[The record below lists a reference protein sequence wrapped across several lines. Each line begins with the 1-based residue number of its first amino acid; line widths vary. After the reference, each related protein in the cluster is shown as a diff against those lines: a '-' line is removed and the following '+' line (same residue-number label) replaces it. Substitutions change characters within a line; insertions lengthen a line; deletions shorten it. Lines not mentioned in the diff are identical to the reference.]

1 MRAHPLDL
9 VRPRLARQ
17 RHQLMLVLERSVRRD
32 GQDGNTAAR
41 IIGHHEEFAR
51 RVDGLTNAVLAAG
64 RRAIE
69 ELGLAGYG
77 IERERG
83 RIVLVA
89 VYRIEKTLVMTQGE
103 VGRIDQVADVLDVSP
118 RPGHRLG
125 PIDMKAITARVALVW
140 R

>member
-1 MRAHPLDL
+1 MRAHLLDL
-9 VRPRLARQ
+9 VRPGLARQ
-17 RHQLMLVLERSVRRD
+17 RRQLMLVLERSVRRD

-51 RVDGLTNAVLAAG
+51 WVDGLTNAVLAAG

-77 IERERG
+77 IERKRG

-89 VYRIEKTLVMTQGE
+89 VHRIEKTLVMTQGE
-103 VGRIDQVADVLDVSP
+103 VGRIDQIADVLDVSP
-118 RPGHRLG
+118 RPGRRIG
-125 PIDMKAITARVALVW
+125 TIDMNAVTTRLAL
-140 R
+140 